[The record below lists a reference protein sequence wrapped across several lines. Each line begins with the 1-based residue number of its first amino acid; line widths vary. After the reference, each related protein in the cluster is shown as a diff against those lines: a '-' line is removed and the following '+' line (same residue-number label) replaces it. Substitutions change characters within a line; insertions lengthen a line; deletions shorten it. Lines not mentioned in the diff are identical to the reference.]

1 MEHAA
6 YFQRGASSW
15 SWGICLSFCVDPS
28 CRAGAGKEFAHE
40 TGLAILQDRHH
51 GRLTPPISALAQRPY
66 VTPLDR
72 KVCNSAIKSPESFDF
87 AAIPKLDKVQVL
99 GLGRCEW
106 IERRET
112 IIAFGPADTGKTPVA
127 LVDRLAHHV
136 NVLKRNGES

>member
-1 MEHAA
+1 M
-6 YFQRGASSW
+6 
-15 SWGICLSFCVDPS
+15 CLSFCVDAS
-28 CRAGAGKEFAHE
+28 CRAGAGKEFAHD
-40 TGLAILQDRHH
+40 TGLAILQDQPHVL
-51 GRLTPPISALAQRPY
+51 LTPPISALAQRPY
-66 VTPLDR
+66 VTPLHR
-72 KVCNSAIKSPESFDF
+72 KVCSSAIRSPESFDF

-99 GLGRCEW
+99 GLDRCEW